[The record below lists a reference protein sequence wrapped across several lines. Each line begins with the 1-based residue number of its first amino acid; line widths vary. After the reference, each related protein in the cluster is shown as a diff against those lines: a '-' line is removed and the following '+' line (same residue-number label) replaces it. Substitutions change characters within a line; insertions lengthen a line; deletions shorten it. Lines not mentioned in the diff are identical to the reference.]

1 MLQPESTEQFKRVVE
16 TALLAASAPL
26 AVSELRRLFEED
38 PGPEAVRAAL
48 AELVG
53 DWQGRGV
60 ELVQTAGG
68 WRFQTRLEYQVYL
81 DRLKQERP
89 PKYSRAV
96 LETLAIIAYR
106 QPVTRGDIEDIR
118 GVTVNSQ
125 LIKQLEDR
133 GWVEVIGH
141 RETVGRPGLY
151 ATTRQFLDDLGLES
165 LDQLPMLESPS
176 EQAASMFDA
185 LGVEGEAAADVGA
198 ESPAADADAEMAQA
212 PEAAET
218 AEPVV
223 AEAALAAHAAE
234 TVFTDGVPDEPEFAA
249 GPVLPDGEAVTA
261 VEAPP
266 VADGLDAPPELE
278 REPEPAPEPDAHTA
292 ADAMPEVDTDLPSP
306 DDLPTPADH
315 PETPSDDAPP
325 STDEEQP

>member
-1 MLQPESTEQFKRVVE
+1 MLQPESTEEFKRVVE
-16 TALLAASAPL
+16 TALLAASVPL

-118 GVTVNSQ
+118 GVVVSTNV
-125 LIKQLEDR
+125 LKTLESR
-133 GWVEVIGH
+133 GWVDVVGY
-141 RETVGRPGLY
+141 RDTPGRPGLY
-151 ATTRQFLDDLGLES
+151 ATTRKFLEDLGLRS
-165 LDQLPMLESPS
+165 LTELPPLTEIERIMDLV
-176 EQAASMFDA
+176 D
-185 LGVEGEAAADVGA
+185 
-198 ESPAADADAEMAQA
+198 
-212 PEAAET
+212 
-218 AEPVV
+218 
-223 AEAALAAHAAE
+223 
-234 TVFTDGVPDEPEFAA
+234 
-249 GPVLPDGEAVTA
+249 LPKTE
-261 VEAPP
+261 
-266 VADGLDAPPELE
+266 
-278 REPEPAPEPDAHTA
+278 EPAVQA
-292 ADAMPEVDTDLPSP
+292 
-306 DDLPTPADH
+306 
-315 PETPSDDAPP
+315 
-325 STDEEQP
+325 